1 MTIDIDSLLSRL
13 DIAVLSSILT
23 TIVNGG
29 YWKGMK
35 AGSEEVTGVTFEP
48 QDKFTI
54 AALQDRV
61 IELST
66 STRDRI
72 IGDLKQSLMD
82 GVANRESIFELT
94 ERISESFEGM
104 QRWQIERV
112 ARTEVLT
119 AVNMGRNDAW
129 IQNGVPYKV
138 WWNAAINNK
147 RTADDSKRMYGQ
159 IVKVD
164 ESFRDPM
171 TGIQYMMPPM
181 RPNDRC
187 TARPLRALPEDVT
200 IIGGMM
206 YHSRMIRKEARVYK
220 FALVDI
226 LKGGIGSG
234 IKGHVTNHLEYVKSL
249 KKMSFDELKKENKKV
264 LIDYNLV
271 GGFESWV
278 IDEGQTGLGGATIDG
293 IIAEAFNLD
302 KSKTRESSKE
312 FQSERWYTNKDYEGI
327 KKVYAITQEVLKRDF
342 PNGKIT
348 LHRAV
353 DKTSRDLNVK
363 SWTDDIKIANK
374 FASGD
379 IKNKESKGKVLS
391 KEIPI
396 RNVLSFFAI
405 NHILEMG
412 NENEFMVFER

>member
-54 AALQDRV
+54 TALQDRV

-66 STRDRI
+66 STRNRV
-72 IGDLKQSLMD
+72 IGDLKQSLME
-82 GVANRESIFELT
+82 GVSNRESIFDLT
-94 ERISESFEGM
+94 ERISESFEDM

-112 ARTEVLT
+112 ARTEVMT

-129 IQNGVPYKV
+129 IQNDVPYKV

-164 ESFRDPM
+164 EPFRDPM
-171 TGIQYMMPPM
+171 NGNQFMMPPM

-206 YHSRMIRKEARVYK
+206 YDSQMIQKEARVYK
-220 FALVDI
+220 FALIDI

-234 IKGHVTNHLEYVKSL
+234 IKGHRTH
-249 KKMSFDELKKENKKV
+249 
-264 LIDYNLV
+264 
-271 GGFESWV
+271 
-278 IDEGQTGLGGATIDG
+278 
-293 IIAEAFNLD
+293 
-302 KSKTRESSKE
+302 
-312 FQSERWYTNKDYEGI
+312 
-327 KKVYAITQEVLKRDF
+327 
-342 PNGKIT
+342 
-348 LHRAV
+348 
-353 DKTSRDLNVK
+353 
-363 SWTDDIKIANK
+363 K
-374 FASGD
+374 FF
-379 IKNKESKGKVLS
+379 K
-391 KEIPI
+391 
-396 RNVLSFFAI
+396 
-405 NHILEMG
+405 
-412 NENEFMVFER
+412 